1 MKQENEEPRPRKYV
15 YPTWITKLLAGESRC
30 WYSAWYKS
38 NFKYQKKADDP
49 ERAAFF
55 AEYNEKHDTIVR
67 HRALAMKLEGWVVKT
82 EEPFRVAG
90 KAGDISGRI
99 DIVGMKGDEAL
110 VVEVKSGRPRQSD
123 HFQALLYVLLLPLD
137 WLRGFKT
144 VRGEVEYLGGTVG
157 VKPLT
162 PEDRAKISDALKS
175 VMGGEPLPAVPSEK
189 ECLYCDVVS
198 CRYRYQASSVDVTGG
213 IF

>member
-1 MKQENEEPRPRKYV
+1 MKQEAEEPRPRKYV
-15 YPTWITKLLAGESRC
+15 FPTWITKLLAGEAKC

-38 NFKYQKKADDP
+38 HFKYQKKADDT

-67 HRALAMKLEGWVVKT
+67 HRALAMKLAGWVVKT
-82 EEPFRVAG
+82 EDPFRVAG

-123 HFQALLYVLLLPLD
+123 RWQALLYMMLLPLD
-137 WLRGFKT
+137 WLKGFKT
-144 VRGEVEYLGGTVG
+144 VRGEVEYRDGTVPVSTMTAG
-157 VKPLT
+157 DK
-162 PEDRAKISDALKS
+162 EKIGAALRL
-175 VMGGEPLPAVPSEK
+175 VTGDEAPVAVPSEGD
-189 ECLYCDVVS
+189 CRYCDIVR
-198 CRYRYQASSVDVTGG
+198 CQYRYQASSVDVTGG
-213 IF
+213 MF